1 MINRKDQQS
10 PIAISQ
16 QLSQMILFVP
26 SFASVEGPPLFIKG
40 RERSHSDKLG
50 MRF

>member
-1 MINRKDQQS
+1 MINKKDQQS

-26 SFASVEGPPLFIKG
+26 SFASGGASFIYKG
-40 RERSHSDKLG
+40 KGEEP
-50 MRF
+50 